1 MSGDGGLA
9 EARALLFVPGARAD
23 RFDRAAAAVAA
34 AAGRRAMVVV
44 DLEDAVAPG
53 EKEAARDAVDG
64 WLGRGNR
71 AVVRINGAGTPWF
84 ADDLALVVGRGCPV
98 MLPKAADPAVPEEIV
113 RRTGGRSAVLALVE
127 TAEGV
132 EGASALARAA
142 GVARLAFGNVDLSTE
157 LGVDAA
163 DAEALRYARS
173 RVVLASAAAGRPGPV
188 DGVTTDLGDEAAL
201 RADARE
207 GRRLGFTAKLCL
219 HPRQLGPV
227 VEEFGPAERELE
239 WARRV
244 LAAAPTGTELT
255 VVDGKMVDRPV
266 WERARRL
273 IASVD

>member
-1 MSGDGGLA
+1 VSAVAGALA
-9 EARALLFVPGARAD
+9 AARALLFVPGARAD
-23 RFDRAAAAVAA
+23 RFDKAASAAAAHRVL
-34 AAGRRAMVVV
+34 VVV
-44 DLEDAVAPG
+44 DLEDAVAP
-53 EKEAARDAVDG
+53 EAKDAARDAVDA
-64 WLGRGNR
+64 WLGKGGGRE

-84 ADDLALVVGRGCPV
+84 EDDLALVVARGCPV
-98 MLPKAADPAVPEEIV
+98 LLPKAADPAVPEEIA
-113 RRTGGRSAVLALVE
+113 RRTGGRSPVLALVE
-127 TAEGV
+127 TAAGV
-132 EGASALARAA
+132 EGASALARAE

-163 DAEALRYARS
+163 DSEALRYARS
-173 RVVLASAAAGRPGPV
+173 RLVLASAAAGRPGPV

-201 RADARE
+201 RADAAH
-207 GRRLGFTAKLCL
+207 GHRLGFTGKLCL

-227 VEEFGPAERELE
+227 VEEFSPGAAELE
-239 WARRV
+239 WAGRV